1 MHTRQ
6 ARIADIPDIMTI
18 IAHAKERIRR
28 LGISQWQDGYPNE
41 EAILNDCT
49 RKVGHLFCKDDQPVA
64 HKEGIVMVEGDAII
78 AYAAVIF
85 REEPTYA
92 QIDGRWMS
100 DSPYVVVHR
109 IAVRDGHTRCGV
121 AKHLMKDV
129 ERRAARR
136 HVAYFRIDTH
146 QGNHHMRNLIRGC
159 GFILCGIVQVRDGK
173 RMAYEK
179 YIG

>member
-6 ARIADIPDIMTI
+6 ARIEDIPDILTI
-18 IAHAKERIRR
+18 IGHAKERIRL

-41 EAILNDCT
+41 EAIRADI
-49 RKVGHLFCKDDQPVA
+49 A
-64 HKEGIVMVEGDAII
+64 HKEGIVVVEGDTII

-92 QIDGRWMS
+92 HIDGRWLS

-109 IAVRDGHTRCGV
+109 IAVRDGHTRRGV
-121 AKHLMKDV
+121 AKYVMRDV

-159 GFILCGIVQVRDGK
+159 GFTLCGIVQVRDGK

>member
-1 MHTRQ
+1 
-6 ARIADIPDIMTI
+6 MTI
-18 IAHAKERIRR
+18 IAHAKERIRL

-41 EAILNDCT
+41 EAIRADI
-49 RKVGHLFCKDDQPVA
+49 A

-92 QIDGRWMS
+92 QIDGRWLS

-159 GFILCGIVQVRDGK
+159 GFTLCGIVQVRDGK

>member
-6 ARIADIPDIMTI
+6 ARIEDIPEILTI
-18 IAHAKERIRR
+18 IGHAKERIRL

-41 EAILNDCT
+41 EAIRADI
-49 RKVGHLFCKDDQPVA
+49 A
-64 HKEGIVMVEGDAII
+64 HKEGIVVVEGDAII

-92 QIDGRWMS
+92 HIDGRWLS

-109 IAVRDGHTRCGV
+109 IAVRDGHTRRGV
-121 AKHLMKDV
+121 AKYVMRDV

-159 GFILCGIVQVRDGK
+159 GFTLCGIVQVRDGK

>member
-41 EAILNDCT
+41 EAIRADI
-49 RKVGHLFCKDDQPVA
+49 A